1 MLLNHTARKTILFIL
16 SVCSFSLICLS
27 TQAQNLIKDYVIK
40 NAIPISTIDPDST
53 NYSDL
58 EPIGNAIGDA
68 KIVMLGE
75 QDHGDAPTF
84 LAKTRLIKYLHEKK
98 SFNVL
103 AFESDFFALNDGW
116 DKLPKQ
122 EMAIDSFL
130 WQNIF
135 PVWTACKSCTN
146 LFFNYVPSTWNTKSP
161 LTITG
166 FDSQQ
171 YLNYS
176 FHHLGK
182 RLDTVLRNLNLP
194 ITKRGDYAVTIVP
207 LIDSSKVWI
216 LKPPANISRIDS
228 CLQYLLT
235 IKSEL
240 NAVLKPGDFW
250 LYVIDNMV
258 QQVEDAKT
266 FALTKKQSL
275 NARDI
280 RMAINLQWLND
291 VKFKNE
297 KIIVWAADAHTMRQG
312 INMKE
317 RFFDADTV
325 MGDVFAKNEKD
336 GKIYSIGF
344 TSYGGEAGRLGT
356 KPHKVNEPRGNGFE
370 TWLDKKDAYAFVDFE
385 KFNSQNPTA
394 DEYFYM
400 KALGHLNYLAKW
412 NHVFDGIF
420 FIRDMYPCEPSYS
433 PVWVKPDA
441 KKQP

>member
-1 MLLNHTARKTILFIL
+1 MNLSHITPKAILFIL
-16 SVCSFSLICLS
+16 SISLFGLPVH
-27 TQAQNLIKDYVIK
+27 AQKLIKDYVKK
-40 NAIPISTIDPDST
+40 NVVSINTIEPDST

-58 EPIGNAIGDA
+58 GPIGNAIGDA

-98 SFNVL
+98 GFNVL

-130 WQNIF
+130 WQDIF

-146 LFFNYVPSTWNTKSP
+146 LFFNYIPSTWNTKSP

-171 YLNYS
+171 YLYYS
-176 FHHLGK
+176 LRHLGK
-182 RLDTVLRNLNLP
+182 RLDTVLRHFNLP
-194 ITKRGDYAVTIVP
+194 ITKRADYATNIIS
-207 LIDSSKVWI
+207 LIDSSKVWT
-216 LKPPANISRIDS
+216 LKPPTDISKIDT

-240 NAVLKPGDFW
+240 TAVAKPDDFW
-250 LYVIDNMV
+250 LYVIDNMI
-258 QQVEDAKT
+258 QQVEGAKT
-266 FALTKKQSL
+266 FVLTKKQSV
-275 NARDI
+275 NARDV
-280 RMAINLQWLND
+280 RMAINLQWLCD

-297 KIIVWAADAHTMRQG
+297 KIIVWAADYHTQRQG
-312 INMKE
+312 TNMKE

-325 MGDVFAKNEKD
+325 MGDVFAKNERN

-356 KPHKVNEPRGNGFE
+356 KPHKVYEPRGNGFE
-370 TWLDKKDAYAFVDFE
+370 TWFDKTDEYAFVDFE
-385 KFNSQNPTA
+385 KFNNQNPKA

-400 KALGHLNYLAKW
+400 KAVGHFNYLAKW
-412 NHVFDGIF
+412 NHIFDGIF
-420 FIRDMYPCEPSYS
+420 FIREMYPCEPSYS
-433 PVWVKPDA
+433 PSWVK
-441 KKQP
+441 